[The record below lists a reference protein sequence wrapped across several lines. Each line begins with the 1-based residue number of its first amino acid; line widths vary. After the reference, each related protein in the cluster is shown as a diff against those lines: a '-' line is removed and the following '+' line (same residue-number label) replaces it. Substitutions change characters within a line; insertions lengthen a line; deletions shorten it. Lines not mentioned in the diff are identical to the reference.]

1 MITCNDQDSY
11 IGQAEG
17 DSDFQ
22 WVTNFVIQTGYYDN
36 EEDMKDLD
44 RYQRL
49 AGIEGTVADEKGSM
63 DILASV
69 GCRSWNS
76 NGEHLTVHSVIYN
89 LSKKKQFTGR
99 QMRTIMILRRGSHSH
114 CEPK

>member
-22 WVTNFVIQTGYYDN
+22 WVTNFVIQPGYYDN

-89 LSKKKQFTGR
+89 LSKKTVYWMPNENYNDPEAWFTFS
-99 QMRTIMILRRGSHSH
+99 L
-114 CEPK
+114 